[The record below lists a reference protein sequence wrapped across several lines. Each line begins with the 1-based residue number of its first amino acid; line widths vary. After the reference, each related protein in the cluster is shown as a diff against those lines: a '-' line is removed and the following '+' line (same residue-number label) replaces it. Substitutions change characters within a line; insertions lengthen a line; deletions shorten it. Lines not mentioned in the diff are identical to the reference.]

1 MSMPE
6 IDTPNQIETA
16 IAEALTGIERQRQMI
31 ADFQARGYDVRAPLT
46 LLACLLVNLR
56 RLEDKRWQED
66 VEDQITR
73 QRQLYGA
80 WEKRED
86 DARKHQSDAVGQPQG
101 CSVL

>member
-56 RLEDKRWQED
+56 RLEDKR
-66 VEDQITR
+66 
-73 QRQLYGA
+73 
-80 WEKRED
+80 RED
-86 DARKHQSDAVGQPQG
+86 LRSKAMAV
-101 CSVL
+101 

>member
-56 RLEDKRWQED
+56 RLEDKRRED
-66 VEDQITR
+66 V
-73 QRQLYGA
+73 A
-80 WEKRED
+80 AK
-86 DARKHQSDAVGQPQG
+86 AVA
-101 CSVL
+101 V

>member
-1 MSMPE
+1 LCRNEAFLFRLFWAKSKPMSMPE

-56 RLEDKRWQED
+56 RLEDKRRED
-66 VEDQITR
+66 V
-73 QRQLYGA
+73 A
-80 WEKRED
+80 AK
-86 DARKHQSDAVGQPQG
+86 AVA
-101 CSVL
+101 V